1 MVRNAAVLTTKAV
14 ARAYTESSL
23 EQPLGLR
30 DLILQVHGM
39 QASLLRTDA
48 SWAVCTGG
56 LGLICLRAPTLGS
69 GKAAVPH
76 LEDTEED

>member
-1 MVRNAAVLTTKAV
+1 MLTTKA
-14 ARAYTESSL
+14 AAQAGMERSL

-30 DLILQVHGM
+30 GLILQVHGM
-39 QASLLRTDA
+39 QVSLLRTNA
-48 SWAVCTGG
+48 SRAVCTRG

-76 LEDTEED
+76 LEDTGEN